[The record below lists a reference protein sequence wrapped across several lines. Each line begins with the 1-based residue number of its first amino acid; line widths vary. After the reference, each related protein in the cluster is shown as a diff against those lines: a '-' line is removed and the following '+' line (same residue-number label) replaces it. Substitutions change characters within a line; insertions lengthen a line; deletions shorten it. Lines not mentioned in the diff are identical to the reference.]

1 MPKTHK
7 NRSKKAPKFDI
18 FDYLCYNKLWSHLKR
33 SVDFILNSKLK
44 NCTKDKKKLTVIIAV
59 AIIIL
64 VSIVLIKSNYKIAYK
79 VTIDG
84 EFVGYIEDQDKFAYK
99 VANEVLNKE
108 DENIELV
115 TLESIPEY
123 SLAIVNKNE
132 TINEQTILNILKL
145 KSDVTY
151 KMYAV
156 TLNGEDKAYVN
167 TLDEAKEKVAEL
179 TENYGDELEESE
191 FGVREVYTDNKF
203 EYKDMK
209 YATITKFT
217 DNIETEIKKQKEEAA
232 IRNGKVLNSV
242 IFYNTPV
249 SGTITSRYGVNESV
263 RDHTHKGIDI
273 AARNG
278 TTIVAPADGV
288 VKSASYCGGYGNLI
302 VISHGDGVETYYG
315 HCSKMYVSAGQSV
328 TAGEAIGAVGSTGH
342 STGNHLHFE
351 VRLNGNQVNPQ
362 NYVYK

>member
-1 MPKTHK
+1 MV
-7 NRSKKAPKFDI
+7 AF
-18 FDYLCYNKLWSHLKR
+18 KR
-33 SVDFILNSKLK
+33 SVKFILNSILNYKIK
-44 NCTKDKKKLTVIIAV
+44 NCTKDKNDKKRLTVIIAV

-64 VSIVLIKSNYKIAYK
+64 VLALIIKVNYKVAYK

-84 EFVGYIEDQDKFAYK
+84 KVVGYIDDQDKFANR
-99 VANEVLNKE
+99 VANEVLNNE

-115 TLESIPEY
+115 ALDSVPEY
-123 SLAIVNKNE
+123 SLAIVNKNVK
-132 TINEQTILNILKL
+132 TNEQTILNTLKL

-156 TLNGEDKAYVN
+156 TLNGEDKAYVD

-179 TENYGDELEESE
+179 TENYGDELVESE

-203 EYKDMK
+203 EYKNMK

-217 DNIETEIKKQKEEAA
+217 DNIESEIKKQKEEAA
-232 IRNGKVLNSV
+232 IRNGNVLNGI
-242 IFYNTPV
+242 IFYNAPV

-273 AARNG
+273 GAPNG

-302 VISHGDGVETYYG
+302 VIDHGEGVETYYG
-315 HCSKMYVSAGQSV
+315 HCSKIYVSAGQTV
-328 TAGEAIGAVGSTGH
+328 TTGEAIGAVGSTGH

-351 VRLNGNQVNPQ
+351 VRLDGNQVNPQ
-362 NYVYK
+362 EYLYK